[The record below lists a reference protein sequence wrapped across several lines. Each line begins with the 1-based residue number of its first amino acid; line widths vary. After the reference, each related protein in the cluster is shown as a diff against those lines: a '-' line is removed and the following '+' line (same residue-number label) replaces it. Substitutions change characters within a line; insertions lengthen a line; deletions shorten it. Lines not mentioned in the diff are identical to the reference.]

1 MDVTKR
7 LMWYW
12 IQTLENES
20 SFCDNTERWRVSWL
34 RIFRWGEIFISI
46 SSEHATKAAF
56 LLKLDVAHFRDATK
70 DYLHY
75 RLICWFSRWILFVCN
90 MSVNIEKCYNLTS
103 WRWRLQMSR
112 FVQLTVQNPKIFSL
126 LSFMTKKSIK
136 FAHLRSC
143 NQQMFG
149 NFN

>member
-1 MDVTKR
+1 MILSSDTWKWIIILWQHWEMKG
-7 LMWYW
+7 LMT
-12 IQTLENES
+12 QD
-20 SFCDNTERWRVSWL
+20 FQMRWD
-34 RIFRWGEIFISI
+34 FISI
-46 SSEHATKAAF
+46 SSEHATKATF
-56 LLKLDVAHFRDATK
+56 LLKLDVAHFRDATN
-70 DYLHY
+70 DCLHY
-75 RLICWFSRWILFVCN
+75 QLICWFSRWILFVCN